1 MSNDKSRFLPCPGQ
15 STKVYCVCGYNFC
28 ICSADGVENEL
39 NPRSRVIP
47 RSFDCGF
54 LSKAAVLATVLIALD
69 SVVFPLKINSCDCKK
84 NQDSQFDFGFIANF
98 NMVNK
103 LLKYVTCQ
111 HVLIFQH

>member
-54 LSKAAVLATVLIALD
+54 LSKAAVLATVLMALD
-69 SVVFPLKINSCDCKK
+69 SVVFPLKLAVAIVK
-84 NQDSQFDFGFIANF
+84 NKDSQFDFNFIANS

-111 HVLIFQH
+111 HVLKFQH